1 MCRHTGT
8 NVYAEFFFL
17 TCPHTHRHADTHG
30 QHSVPEQTAASTF
43 SSVFLSPSLLVSSS
57 HIRRSSS
64 NPPSPNLAVI
74 LYYQTSAEAKLEAQL
89 LQQKTL
95 RALLCEELLWQQR
108 ERERAELKKKKT
120 HKKESRWPKCG
131 DPPFLS
137 QPPDASASP
146 NAPCRVILTSSYH
159 NYIFGALL
167 TASLIYDIS
176 RYLFTHGGGA
186 ACISVSLEPEMNQSP
201 GRKDELSP
209 GQPRSER
216 LKKGPEVFELV
227 KFFF

>member
-1 MCRHTGT
+1 MPAYAQTRRHTRT
-8 NVYAEFFFL
+8 AFSPWTDSSLNVQLSIFVSLAAGFL
-17 TCPHTHRHADTHG
+17 ITHPAFVIKPPLPQSSRHTILSNFCWG
-30 QHSVPEQTAASTF
+30 QTGSTTVATENSACTAVRGA
-43 SSVFLSPSLLVSSS
+43 
-57 HIRRSSS
+57 
-64 NPPSPNLAVI
+64 
-74 LYYQTSAEAKLEAQL
+74 
-89 LQQKTL
+89 
-95 RALLCEELLWQQR
+95 ALTTTR

-227 KFFF
+227 KFWNNSVSFFKRWKKMY